1 MFDNERKMSCD
12 IYQHLT
18 FLEIGN
24 CKSDGA
30 PLIVFGDLTERKKAH
45 YLKTNEKRNVWI
57 SDGEV
62 LKTFR
67 TDCSRKNQ

>member
-1 MFDNERKMSCD
+1 MFDNERKMNCD

-18 FLEIGN
+18 FLEVGN
-24 CKSDGA
+24 CNSDGS

-45 YLKTNEKRNVWI
+45 YRKLMKKRNVWI

-62 LKTFR
+62 LETFR
-67 TDCSRKNQ
+67 TDCSRTHQ